1 MDVMYQ
7 YLKKVNHFANV
18 GGGYISLFF
27 QQLTVPAMGFS
38 IRLSHRHLKLDMS
51 KWASLFPSLLPD
63 LLHFLGPPLS
73 WMSSSPIQVSKPG
86 IWLHAGLLPLLHPA
100 QATRLSASPMDSV
113 SCDSLH
119 RSSPPVPL
127 LIYEFRALS
136 LTSTA
141 VIALYSGFAL
151 TSNSYL
157 KKNFPKL

>member
-1 MDVMYQ
+1 MIDRSQ
-7 YLKKVNHFANV
+7 DHPKGTGK
-18 GGGYISLFF
+18 
-27 QQLTVPAMGFS
+27 
-38 IRLSHRHLKLDMS
+38 
-51 KWASLFPSLLPD
+51 ASL
-63 LLHFLGPPLS
+63 G
-73 WMSSSPIQVSKPG
+73 IKSKPG